1 MALKDDNINLH
12 INVTS
17 NEAQESIRK
26 LAETNRELEKTNK
39 DIRLEMEKL
48 KAQGKENS
56 DEFRQLEAAYKSNT
70 TSLAENSK
78 QVKEHEKSL
87 GLSGMT
93 MTQLRKH
100 AKDLQSQLD
109 RTVQSTDPQ
118 GYAELQRQLE
128 ATRGRMGELRT
139 AGQSLAGQ
147 LSSIPGPAGSVVQ
160 GVQGINSSF
169 KMLLANPIMAVLAAI
184 VLVFM
189 ALYKA
194 IASSE
199 EATNKLNAIMAPL
212 QAIMDAIL
220 NVVQKCVGV
229 ILDFISV
236 IIDGLMKALEK
247 LPFVGKH
254 FKEINDYAKEAITL
268 EQSKQALDK
277 RQRAATEENAKI
289 ERDVSELRNKSKQK
303 DLYSEQERIKFIEEA
318 IALERKRADENM
330 AISQERLRIAETE
343 AARAQNTAETEN
355 QLAQL
360 RAEVYNA
367 EKEYHDRTRRLNSE
381 LSNFK
386 IQQETE
392 RKQKAKEALDAQL
405 KTVEQFIAS
414 EKLKLSQAKLD
425 KEITQEEFNEKM
437 EALELESL
445 NRKLAVHGLEKEQR
459 DAINQSILD
468 AKIKFQEE
476 EEKRTTELTEK
487 LRIDALSKTGKE
499 IDDIRKKY
507 ESRQELLKEGLENE
521 LITETEYAARLAA
534 MNNEMQFEID
544 KKQKDQQTA
553 NAAEKLSKKDKE
565 QEEEKLR
572 LLEQYAAQQITQEEY
587 QQGLLDLEQQFL
599 DEKLRINGL
608 TEEQITKLKEQQL
621 NKQISDQEKS
631 LKKQE
636 ERQKKYT
643 AIAASSAGQLGEIL
657 GTMAAGAEMTA
668 EQMQYQMVMLALDT
682 LKQIVLLAATEAIA
696 KQVAALGPIFGPIA
710 GAAAAGIITGAFEG
724 VKSRIK
730 KPEAKNKGEGNT
742 SMPASGKMQVNQRAS
757 GKYDVIGADD
767 HRAYK
772 NVPFIGTPETGIV
785 KQPALIA
792 EQGEELIIST
802 PDMQML
808 KKHINYPYIV
818 SAINDVKAGTVQQR
832 ATGNYAPLEIP
843 AAATRTTQPGTY
855 ETLEKIATLLE
866 NLNTNGVKSVVGLD
880 QLDAQRKL
888 RDQSRAIGTLKS

>member
-534 MNNEMQFEID
+534 MNNEMQTEID
-544 KKQKDQQTA
+544 EKEKTKKEAK
-553 NAAEKLSKKDKE
+553 AAEELSAMDKKYEQDKLK
-565 QEEEKLR
+565 
-572 LLEQYAAQQITQEEY
+572 LLEQYADQQITQEEY
-587 QQGLLDLEQQFL
+587 QQSMIELEQQFL

-608 TEEQITKLKEQQL
+608 TEEQITKLKEEQL
-621 NKQISDQEKS
+621 KKRISDFQKTEQKEQAELEKRTRKFLDFAGQIGMTLGETLTDSEKS
-631 LKKQE
+631 M
-636 ERQKKYT
+636 
-643 AIAASSAGQLGEIL
+643 ADAMGDIL
-657 GTMAAGAEMTA
+657 LMALDSLR
-668 EQMQYQMVMLALDT
+668 QMVTLAITETTVRNVGT
-682 LKQIVLLAATEAIA
+682 LGFAGIA
-696 KQVAALGPIFGPIA
+696 K
-710 GAAAAGIITGAFEG
+710 AAAEIAIINAAFAAVKGI
-724 VKSRIK
+724 IK
-730 KPEAKNKGEGNT
+730 KPSAKNAESAGTAN
-742 SMPASGKMQVNQRAS
+742 SGKMQVNQRAS
-757 GKYDVIGADD
+757 GKYDVIGTDD

-843 AAATRTTQPGTY
+843 AAAPGTTQPGTY